1 MANASTT
8 GFGLR
13 AVMNVG
19 NTPATSGQS
28 EYLIQTAPGVAS
40 NKGDPM
46 SFNDGGATAG
56 DAGMVQDASFTL
68 TDDGGVGG
76 TAFDNTSGTS
86 AKLLGV
92 FNGAFFINSNGKPTF
107 SNNVVAAQTTSTDYN
122 TGSNDIT
129 AFINDNPFQEQ
140 VVKADAALAQTLLGV
155 NPLQGFNTNNYTATD
170 NKDGQSITTLDVG
183 SAAVTSMFT
192 AVRLANDPEN
202 KDLTVAGS
210 NWVVVTSPAS
220 SLWNSTN

>member
-13 AVMNVG
+13 AVMTVG
-19 NTPATSGQS
+19 NTPATSGQT
-28 EYLIQTAPGVAS
+28 EYLIQTAPGVAT

-56 DAGMVQDASFTL
+56 EAGMVQDASFTT
-68 TDDGGVGG
+68 TDDGGNGG
-76 TAFDNTSGTS
+76 TAWTTANS
-86 AKLLGV
+86 ALLLGV
-92 FNGAFFINSNGKPTF
+92 FNGAFYINASGKPTF
-107 SNNVVAAQTTSTDYN
+107 QNNIVAGQTTSVDYN
-122 TGSNDIT
+122 TGSNDII
-129 AFINDNPFQEQ
+129 AFINDNPLQEY
-140 VVKADAALAQTLLGV
+140 VVKADAALAQTLIGV
-155 NPLQGFNTNNYTATD
+155 NPMQGFNTNNYTATA

-183 SAAVTSMFT
+183 SAATTCMFT

-210 NWVVVTSPAS
+210 NWVVMIAPGSA
-220 SLWNSTN
+220 LYN

>member
-13 AVMNVG
+13 AVMTVG

-28 EYLIQTAPGVAS
+28 EYKIQTAPGVAS

-46 SFNDGGATAG
+46 N
-56 DAGMVQDASFTL
+56 VQDAGNQGFIQDVAFTTL
-68 TDDGGVGG
+68 DNGGVGG
-76 TAFDNTSGTS
+76 SAWSTAGGN
-86 AKLLGV
+86 AEPPCIGV

-107 SNNVVAAQTTSTDYN
+107 SNNVVASQATSVDYN
-122 TGSNDIT
+122 TGSDDIT
-129 AFINDNPFQEQ
+129 AFINDNPLQEY

-155 NPLQGFNTNNYTATD
+155 NPMQGFNTNNYTATD

-183 SAAVTSMFT
+183 SAATTSMFT
-192 AVRLANDPEN
+192 VVRNANDPEN
-202 KDLTVAGS
+202 KDQSAAGC
-210 NWVVVTSPAS
+210 NFIVTIAPGSA
-220 SLWNSTN
+220 LYN

>member
-13 AVMNVG
+13 MVMNVG

-28 EYLIQTAPGVAS
+28 EYLIQTAPGVAT

-56 DAGMVQDASFTL
+56 EAGMVQDASFTL
-68 TDDGGVGG
+68 TDDGGAGG
-76 TAFDNTSGTS
+76 TSWTTATS
-86 AKLLGV
+86 ALLLGV
-92 FNGAFFINSNGKPTF
+92 FNGAFYISANGKPTF
-107 SNNVVAAQTTSTDYN
+107 ANNIVAGQTTSTDYN

-129 AFINDNPFQEQ
+129 AFIIDNPLQEY
-140 VVKADAALAQTLLGV
+140 VVKADAALAQTLVGV
-155 NPLQGFNTNNYTATD
+155 NPAQPFNTNNYTATD

-183 SAAVTSMFT
+183 SAATTSMFL

-202 KDLTVAGS
+202 KDLTEAGS
-210 NWVVVTSPAS
+210 NWVVVTAPAS
-220 SLWNSTN
+220 ALYN

>member
-13 AVMNVG
+13 AVMTVG

-28 EYLIQTAPGVAS
+28 EYLIQTAPGVAT

-46 SFNDGGATAG
+46 SFNDGGSTAG
-56 DAGMVQDASFTL
+56 DAGMVQDASFTT
-68 TDDGGVGG
+68 TDDGGNGG
-76 TAFDNTSGTS
+76 TAWTTANS
-86 AKLLGV
+86 ALLLGV
-92 FNGAFFINSNGKPTF
+92 FNGAFYINASGKPTF
-107 SNNVVAAQTTSTDYN
+107 QNNIVAGQTTSVDYN

-129 AFINDNPFQEQ
+129 AFIIDNPLQEY
-140 VVKADAALAQTLLGV
+140 VVKADAALAQTLVGV
-155 NPLQGFNTNNYTATD
+155 NAAQGFNTNNYTATD

-183 SAAVTSMFT
+183 SAATTSMFL

-202 KDLTVAGS
+202 KDVTLPGS
-210 NWVVVTSPAS
+210 NWVVMMAPAS
-220 SLWNSTN
+220 ALYN

>member
-28 EYLIQTAPGVAS
+28 EYLIQTAPGVAT

-56 DAGMVQDASFTL
+56 EAGMVQDASFTL
-68 TDDGGVGG
+68 TDDGGAGG
-76 TAFDNTSGTS
+76 TSWTTATS
-86 AKLLGV
+86 ALLLGV
-92 FNGAFFINSNGKPTF
+92 FNGAFYISANGKPTF
-107 SNNVVAAQTTSTDYN
+107 ANNIVAGQTTSTDYN

-129 AFINDNPFQEQ
+129 AFIIDNPLQEY
-140 VVKADAALAQTLLGV
+140 VVKADAALAQTLVGV
-155 NPLQGFNTNNYTATD
+155 NPAQPFNTNNYTATD

-183 SAAVTSMFT
+183 SAATTSMFL

-202 KDLTVAGS
+202 KDLTEAGS
-210 NWVVVTSPAS
+210 NWVVVTAPAS
-220 SLWNSTN
+220 ALYN

>member
-28 EYLIQTAPGVAS
+28 EYLIQTAPGVAT

-46 SFNDGGATAG
+46 SFNDGGSTAG
-56 DAGMVQDASFTL
+56 DAGMVQDASFTT
-68 TDDGGVGG
+68 TDDGGNGG
-76 TAFDNTSGTS
+76 TAWTTANS
-86 AKLLGV
+86 ALLLGV
-92 FNGAFFINSNGKPTF
+92 FNGAFYINASGKPTF
-107 SNNVVAAQTTSTDYN
+107 QNNIVAGQTTSVDYN
-122 TGSNDIT
+122 NGSNDIT
-129 AFINDNPFQEQ
+129 AFIIDNPLQEY
-140 VVKADAALAQTLLGV
+140 VVKADDALPQTLVGV
-155 NPLQGFNTNNYTATD
+155 NAAQPFNTNNYTATD

-183 SAAVTSMFT
+183 SAATTSMFL

-202 KDLTVAGS
+202 KDVTLPGS
-210 NWVVVTSPAS
+210 NWVVMMAPGSA
-220 SLWNSTN
+220 LYN

>member
-13 AVMNVG
+13 AVMTVG
-19 NTPATSGQS
+19 NTPATSGQT
-28 EYLIQTAPGVAS
+28 EYLIQTAPGVAT

-56 DAGMVQDASFTL
+56 EAGMVQDASFTT
-68 TDDGGVGG
+68 TDDGGNGG
-76 TAFDNTSGTS
+76 TAWTTANS
-86 AKLLGV
+86 ALLLGV
-92 FNGAFFINSNGKPTF
+92 FNGAFYINASGKPTF
-107 SNNVVAAQTTSTDYN
+107 QNNIVAAQTTSVDYN

-129 AFINDNPFQEQ
+129 AFINDNPNQEY
-140 VVKADAALAQTLLGV
+140 VVKADAALAQTLIGV
-155 NPLQGFNTNNYTATD
+155 NAMQGFNTNNYTATA

-183 SAAVTSMFT
+183 SAAATCMFT
-192 AVRLANDPEN
+192 AIRLANDPVN

-210 NWVVVTSPAS
+210 NWVVIIAK
-220 SLWNSTN
+220 NSALYN

>member
-28 EYLIQTAPGVAS
+28 EYLIQTAPGVAT

-56 DAGMVQDASFTL
+56 EAGMVQDASFTL
-68 TDDGGVGG
+68 TDDGGAGG
-76 TAFDNTSGTS
+76 TSWTTATS
-86 AKLLGV
+86 ALLLGV
-92 FNGAFFINSNGKPTF
+92 FNGAFYISANGKPTF
-107 SNNVVAAQTTSTDYN
+107 ANNIVAGQTTSTDYN

-129 AFINDNPFQEQ
+129 AFIIDNPLQEY
-140 VVKADAALAQTLLGV
+140 VVKADAALAQTLVGV
-155 NPLQGFNTNNYTATD
+155 NPAQPFNTNNYTATD

-183 SAAVTSMFT
+183 SAATTSMFL

-210 NWVVVTSPAS
+210 NWVVVAAPAS
-220 SLWNSTN
+220 ALYN